1 MDDNGYNEGS
11 DQGQQGGVS
20 DSGSPTG
27 GNTQDFGNTGNAGSQ
42 NGQQTDARDAELTK
56 MREQNRALNRALVES
71 RRTSNQN
78 RNNQNAQGQDGN
90 ANTFDTPEGQY
101 AASLQIATGTLIQK
115 MESIYDLYP
124 EVPASEISRIRKNPW
139 AFASHDSYITGNVD
153 DAALQIEQALADRAA
168 EIEREQGGQAGSQ
181 QAQRQTPAQVNSNP
195 AQEVMDDAEPGSA
208 EDNDPWTM
216 PMDKLAK
223 LKNKELAKVKSSK

>member
-20 DSGSPTG
+20 DLGSPTG
-27 GNTQDFGNTGNAGSQ
+27 GNAQDFGNTGNPGGQ
-42 NGQQTDARDAELTK
+42 NGQQTDTRDAELAK
-56 MREQNRALNRALVES
+56 MREDNRALNRALVEA
-71 RRTSNQN
+71 RRASNQN
-78 RNNQNAQGQDGN
+78 RNQNAQGQDG

-124 EVPASEISRIRKNPW
+124 EIPASEIARIRKNPW

-195 AQEVMDDAEPGSA
+195 AQEPATDVEPGSA
-208 EDNDPWTM
+208 EDEDPWTM
-216 PMDKLAK
+216 PMDKLVK
-223 LKNKELAKVKSSK
+223 VKNKQLAKVKAGK